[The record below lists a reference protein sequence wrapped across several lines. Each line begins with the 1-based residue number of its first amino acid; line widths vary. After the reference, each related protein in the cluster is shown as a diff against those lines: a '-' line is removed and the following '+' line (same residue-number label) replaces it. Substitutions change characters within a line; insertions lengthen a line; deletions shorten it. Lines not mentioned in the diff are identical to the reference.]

1 MNSYKVK
8 RDSNGLLTENCPVSV
23 GFKIGS
29 FDCTA
34 TCRNNQNSKKEIQT
48 LGFEVPIIKCSERS
62 KLSKESEQLTIEI

>member
-1 MNSYKVK
+1 MNTYKIK

-34 TCRNNQNSKKEIQT
+34 NCKHNQNSKKEIHEG
-48 LGFEVPIIKCSERS
+48 GFEIPIIKCCERS
-62 KLSKESEQLTIEI
+62 QLKKDQQQLTIEL

>member
-1 MNSYKVK
+1 MNRYKVK

-34 TCRNNQNSKKEIQT
+34 NCTYNQNSQNEIHEG
-48 LGFEVPIIKCSERS
+48 GFEIPIIKCSERS
-62 KLSKESEQLTIEI
+62 QLKKDHEQLTIEL

>member
-1 MNSYKVK
+1 MNRYKVK

-34 TCRNNQNSKKEIQT
+34 NCAYNQNSKKEIHEG
-48 LGFEVPIIKCSERS
+48 GFEIPTIKCSERS
-62 KLSKESEQLTIEI
+62 QLKKDHEQLTIEL